1 MRGAAT
7 IVFSGLV
14 GAVLIAQACPAQ
26 ADERADVVGVL
37 PFTADDGLAIYSV
50 PAADAVARRLR
61 KAGARVQSLTLSGEV
76 PAQVGLVID
85 GRIVR
90 ASGSRVTL
98 EASVRDPR
106 RARIAVDTI
115 ATDPRPLE
123 EIDRLADSL
132 GDKLAPRIAAAQR
145 ELRERAAAEAR
156 ARREG
161 AIIRLPADAG
171 HDEPRPATHDERPGM
186 LVLQAGGRTKGA
198 SIATR
203 HGYWLAARLG
213 YRPVAGAGVGIPPMP
228 EVTAAMAR
236 ANVALALMIDVRSVN
251 LEWRGVLTAR
261 GRVRIVLVDA
271 RGRTLFDRVART
283 GTLVGSRGDGP
294 DALIHYIAEQAV
306 EIVVPHLRR
315 LLGLGP

>member
-1 MRGAAT
+1 V
-7 IVFSGLV
+7 IFIGLV
-14 GAVLIAQACPAQ
+14 GALFVGQVCPAR
-26 ADERADVVGVL
+26 ADEQADVVGVL

-61 KAGARVQSLTLSGEV
+61 KSGARVQSLTLSGEV

-123 EIDRLADSL
+123 EIDRLADAL
-132 GDKLAPRIAAAQR
+132 GDKLAPRIAEA
-145 ELRERAAAEAR
+145 LRDQQKRAAAEAR

-161 AIIRLPADAG
+161 AAIRLAADAG
-171 HDEPRPATHDERPGM
+171 HEASSPPPSTRDRRPGM
-186 LVLQAGGRTKGA
+186 LVLQAGGRTKGSA
-198 SIATR
+198 IATR
-203 HGYWLAARLG
+203 HGYWLAERLG
-213 YRPVAGAGVGIPPMP
+213 YRPVPGDGVGIPPMP
-228 EVTAAMAR
+228 EVTAAMAH
-236 ANVALALMIDVRSVN
+236 ANVSLALMIDVRTVD

-261 GRVRIVLVDA
+261 GRVRIVLVDV
-271 RGRTLFDRVART
+271 RGRRLFDRVART

-294 DALIHYIAEQAV
+294 DALIHYISEQAV

>member
-1 MRGAAT
+1 MRVAAT
-7 IVFSGLV
+7 VVFSGLV
-14 GAVLIAQACPAQ
+14 GAVLVAQVRPAQ

-37 PFTADDGLAIYSV
+37 PFAADEGLAIYSV

-61 KAGARVQSLTLSGEV
+61 KSGARVQSLTLSGEV

-90 ASGSRVTL
+90 TSGSRVTL

-145 ELRERAAAEAR
+145 DLRARAAAEAK

-161 AIIRLPADAG
+161 AVIHLPTDAG
-171 HDEPRPATHDERPGM
+171 HQAPATTRDERPGM
-186 LVLQAGGRTKGA
+186 LVLQAGGRTKGS

-203 HGYWLAARLG
+203 HGYWLAERLG
-213 YRPVAGAGVGIPPMP
+213 YRPVPGAGVGIPPMP

-236 ANVALALMIDVRSVN
+236 ANVSLALMIDVRSVD

-271 RGRTLFDRVART
+271 HGRTLFDRVART

-294 DALIHYIAEQAV
+294 DALIHYISEQAV